1 MKRLVQG
8 LGLVALAVIAVAC
21 SGGSGG
27 STPAPVA
34 SAPAGSPAA
43 GDGIVVVA
51 KDLVFVTT
59 SITAPAG
66 EAFQVTLDNQES
78 APHNFAIKDASGA
91 TVYKGEIVTSTKVA
105 NNVPAMAAGAYQ
117 FFCEVHPNMTGT
129 LTVE

>member
-8 LGLVALAVIAVAC
+8 LSLVAVAVLAVAC
-21 SGGSGG
+21 SGGGG
-27 STPAPVA
+27 STPAPAA

-43 GDGIVVVA
+43 DGSIVVVA

-66 EAFQVTLDNQES
+66 EAFQVTLDNQDS

-91 TVYKGEIVTSTKVA
+91 TAYKGEIVTSTKVA
-105 NNVPAMAAGAYQ
+105 NNVPAMAAGTYQ

-129 LTVE
+129 LTVQ

>member
-1 MKRLVQG
+1 MKRLAQG
-8 LGLVALAVIAVAC
+8 LGLVAVTVLAVAC
-21 SGGSGG
+21 SGGGGG
-27 STPAPVA
+27 STPAPAA

-129 LTVE
+129 LTVQ

>member
-1 MKRLVQG
+1 MKRLAQV
-8 LGLVALAVIAVAC
+8 LGLVAVVVIAVAC
-21 SGGSGG
+21 G
-27 STPAPVA
+27 STPAPA
-34 SAPAGSPAA
+34 TSAPAGSPAA

-51 KDLVFVTT
+51 KDLAFVTG

-66 EAFQVTLDNQES
+66 EDFQVTLDNQDS

-91 TVYKGEIVTSTKVA
+91 TLYKGEIVTSTKAA
-105 NNVPAMAAGAYQ
+105 NNVPAMAAGTFQ